1 MCKNVEVSAR
11 DILLA
16 TARRLVSE
24 HGRLPSLD
32 QLARETGLSKGGV
45 THHLPT
51 RGALVHALI
60 MTVVDETDRALDAA
74 ARDGQVVA
82 TWLALSS
89 ETVVGGTSITALA
102 RIALDDR
109 EQLGE
114 TAVAIATAITRWE
127 ALLAAELGSP
137 EKARIVRLVGD
148 GLLLGRLIDERAPTL
163 PLEELMAVL
172 GGHQ

>member
-1 MCKNVEVSAR
+1 M
-11 DILLA
+11 
-16 TARRLVSE
+16 
-24 HGRLPSLD
+24 PSLD

-51 RGALVHALI
+51 RAALVHALI
-60 MTVVDETDRALDAA
+60 MAVVDETDRALEAA

-102 RIALDDR
+102 RVALDAR

-114 TAVAIATAITRWE
+114 TADAIAAAADRWE
-127 ALLAAELGSP
+127 TLLAAELGSP

-148 GLLLGRLIDERAPTL
+148 GLLLGRLIDDRAVAL
-163 PLEELMAVL
+163 SLDELMAVV
-172 GGHQ
+172 GERR

>member
-1 MCKNVEVSAR
+1 MSAR
-11 DILLA
+11 DLLLA
-16 TARRLVSE
+16 AARRLVAE
-24 HGRLPSLD
+24 QGRLPSLD

-51 RGALVHALI
+51 RAALVHALI
-60 MTVVDETDRALDAA
+60 MAVVDETDRALEAA

-89 ETVVGGTSITALA
+89 ATVVGGTSITALA
-102 RIALDDR
+102 RIALDAR

-114 TAVAIATAITRWE
+114 TADAIAAAADRWE

-137 EKARIVRLVGD
+137 AKARVVRLVGD
-148 GLLLGRLIDERAPTL
+148 GLLLGALIDDRAPAL
-163 PLEELMAVL
+163 SLDELMVVV
-172 GGHQ
+172 GGRP